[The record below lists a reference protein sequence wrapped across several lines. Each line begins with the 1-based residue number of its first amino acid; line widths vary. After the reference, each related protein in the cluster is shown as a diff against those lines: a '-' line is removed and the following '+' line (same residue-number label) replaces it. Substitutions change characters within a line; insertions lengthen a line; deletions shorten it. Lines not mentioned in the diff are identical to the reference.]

1 MEYILNNIWLS
12 SLIVFVSQLVYIY
25 LRTLNIIHTSNR
37 DMKPA
42 LFTSVLLSFTW
53 LISMSIGL
61 NSLLTGAW
69 GPVLAFLIG
78 NAIGT
83 YYGMKKG
90 IKKDNENKNS

>member
-1 MEYILNNIWLS
+1 
-12 SLIVFVSQLVYIY
+12 
-25 LRTLNIIHTSNR
+25 
-37 DMKPA
+37 MKPA

-61 NSLLTGAW
+61 SSLLTGSW
-69 GPVLAFLIG
+69 GPVIAFLIG

-90 IKKDNENKNS
+90 IEKDDKNRD